1 MMNDNKKFWQVVKE
15 KFAKIL
21 VLTIVFT
28 YIITKVIDVVLNW
41 ALNRETAAYGIRYNY
56 TISLFSPIIFVIVFI
71 VVTNIIKGKMN
82 NSSGNKSEIFT
93 KYNRGFG
100 WKDIFYSKDSFFLV
114 VILTIGLYYFIQSL
128 GQRIATLS
136 GNYGI
141 STIGNIGG
149 TGLLI
154 VTIFLSVVIV
164 VFLQNTILSWLMNS
178 EQGNRVL
185 GIVVFVFGII
195 TAAAMSGVSYLWTS
209 ADEAGGSIAEDFWLG
224 AIIPFDIQ
232 TTFFAM
238 LTLWFAVKAFKY
250 AKSQMRLTVTGLGIA
265 IVSFIISLTP
275 VATVLQVMFIGIHCA
290 LTGESLPSM

>member
-1 MMNDNKKFWQVVKE
+1 MNDNKKFWQVVKE

-28 YIITKVIDVVLNW
+28 YIATKVIDVVLNW
-41 ALNRETAAYGIRYNY
+41 ALNRETAAYGMHYNY

-71 VVTNIIKGKMN
+71 VVTNILKGKKN
-82 NSSGNKSEIFT
+82 NPSDNKSEIFT

-100 WKDIFYSKDSFFLV
+100 WKDIFYSKDSFFLL
-114 VILTIGLYYFIQSL
+114 VILTIGLYYLIQRL
-128 GQRIATLS
+128 GQRFATLS

-149 TGLLI
+149 TGLWI

-195 TAAAMSGVSYLWTS
+195 TAVAMSGVSYLWTS
-209 ADEAGGSIAEDFWLG
+209 ANEAGDSITEDFWLG

-250 AKSQMRLTVTGLGIA
+250 AKSQRRLTVTGLGIA

-275 VATVLQVMFIGIHCA
+275 IATVLQVMFIGIHCA